1 MGVQEHRTVPE
12 LLTDLIS
19 QVTSLFRTETRLARG
34 ELNEKIAQAGS
45 GIGMIAAGAVVLIP
59 ALVILLQA
67 AAAALID
74 QSFQPYVATLIVGG
88 AAPFRW
94 AHACAHRHET
104 TQDEKAYPTQDHR
117 AAVERRSLCSQPGK
131 VTFDGKHP

>member
-12 LLTDLIS
+12 LFTDLIS
-19 QVTSLFRTETRLARG
+19 QVTSLFRTETRLARA

-45 GIGMIAAGAVVLIP
+45 GIGMIAAGAVLLIP

-74 QSFQPYVATLIVGG
+74 QGFQPYVATLIVGG
-88 AAPFRW
+88 AAFFVGLML
-94 AHACAHRHET
+94 ALT
-104 TQDEKAYPTQDHR
+104 GMKQL
-117 AAVERRSLCSQPGK
+117 RRFKSEVQQGSI
-131 VTFDGKHP
+131 DGMAE

>member
-12 LLTDLIS
+12 LFTDLIS
-19 QVTSLFRTETRLARG
+19 QVTSLFRTETRLARA

-45 GIGMIAAGAVVLIP
+45 GIGMIAAGAILLIP

-74 QSFQPYVATLIVGG
+74 QGFQPYVAALIVGG
-88 AAPFRW
+88 AALFVGLMLALIGMNQLKMKKLTP
-94 AHACAHRHET
+94 HKTIEQLQT
-104 TQDEKAYPTQDHR
+104 D
-117 AAVERRSLCSQPGK
+117 AVFARNQVR
-131 VTFDGKHP
+131 